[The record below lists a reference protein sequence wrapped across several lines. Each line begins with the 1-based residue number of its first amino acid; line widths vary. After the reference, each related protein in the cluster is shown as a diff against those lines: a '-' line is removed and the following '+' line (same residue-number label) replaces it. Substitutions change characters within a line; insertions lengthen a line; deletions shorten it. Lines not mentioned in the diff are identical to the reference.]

1 MRELRSA
8 WRMPLGLPA
17 TRWMAEIGAFAIRSD
32 TELLLKSRRVVP
44 GRLVDAGFAFGYPD
58 WHMAAVTWCHGAA
71 GASRHLGA
79 GSAPPARALRRPCR

>member
-8 WRMPLGLPA
+8 WRIPVALPA

-44 GRLVDAGFAFGYPD
+44 SRLTDAGFTFNYPQ
-58 WHMAAVTWCHGAA
+58 WRIAATDLAIRRRRA
-71 GASRHLGA
+71 GLSRQGQ
-79 GSAPPARALRRPCR
+79 GTGRPPLP